1 VDFAILDKSA
11 KIISREKFSAGNIFV
26 NRKYF
31 RHFSPTKNFPYC
43 KFYGKMPFK
52 KEKNTRR
59 DTILRS
65 IILYSLSE
73 SLTTTDSFSIFFGW
87 TFCC

>member
-1 VDFAILDKSA
+1 
-11 KIISREKFSAGNIFV
+11 
-26 NRKYF
+26 
-31 RHFSPTKNFPYC
+31 
-43 KFYGKMPFK
+43 MPFK

-73 SLTTTDSFSIFFGW
+73 SLTTTDSFSIFFLDEHSAANL
-87 TFCC
+87 TFFEIGTVVG